1 MKGKYDDIISLPHH
15 TSEKHPRMPREARAA
30 QFSPFAALTGYE
42 DAIQEASRVTENR
55 IMLED
60 SEKSEIDRTLR
71 RITENGKEA
80 SLTYFLKDSLK
91 EGGIYLTAAGCIE
104 KTDMRKGIIVL
115 SDGTRIAIEDIAA
128 VREIQR
134 EES

>member
-1 MKGKYDDIISLPHH
+1 
-15 TSEKHPRMPREARAA
+15 MPREARAA

-91 EGGIYLTAAGCIE
+91 EGGIYLTAAGRIE